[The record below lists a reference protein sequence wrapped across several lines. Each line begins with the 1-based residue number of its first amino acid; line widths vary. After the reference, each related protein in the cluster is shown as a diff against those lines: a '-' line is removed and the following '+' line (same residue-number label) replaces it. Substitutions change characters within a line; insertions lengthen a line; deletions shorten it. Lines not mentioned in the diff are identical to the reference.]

1 MVPHLTVNRQM
12 KVSLLLTFMVILA
25 LSCSTKGQ
33 KAATTQKDST
43 LRILVYGLPD
53 FERQNAEGL
62 IARKYGFIFYGVAG
76 CDVSSELEDSVERE
90 NKPVYALLEKKYGK
104 DFWKRFW
111 AEVEAEC
118 QIEKEVEKLLWQQPY
133 LKQKEAVLAG
143 EGNGLHFDMDWTPKK
158 GVYSV
163 IANGWGTW
171 QGEDRMMVYYRLKVD
186 LNQRKV
192 QLLSDKT
199 ELYY

>member
-1 MVPHLTVNRQM
+1 M
-12 KVSLLLTFMVILA
+12 KVSLLFTLITVLA

-33 KAATTQKDST
+33 KVAPPRKDTT

-62 IARKYGFIFYGVAG
+62 IAKKYGFMFYGVAG
-76 CDVSSELEDSVERE
+76 CDVSEELEDSVKKE
-90 NKPVYALLEKKYGK
+90 NEPVYALLEKKYGT
-104 DFWKRFW
+104 DFWKRFR
-111 AEVEAEC
+111 AEVEEEF
-118 QIEKEVEKLLWQQPY
+118 QTEKEVEKLLWQRPY
-133 LKQKEAVLAG
+133 LKEKDAELAK

-158 GVYSV
+158 GVYAV
-163 IANGWGTW
+163 IANGWGKW
-171 QGEDRMMVYYRLKVD
+171 KGEDRMMVYYRLKVD

-192 QLLSDKT
+192 QLLSKRT